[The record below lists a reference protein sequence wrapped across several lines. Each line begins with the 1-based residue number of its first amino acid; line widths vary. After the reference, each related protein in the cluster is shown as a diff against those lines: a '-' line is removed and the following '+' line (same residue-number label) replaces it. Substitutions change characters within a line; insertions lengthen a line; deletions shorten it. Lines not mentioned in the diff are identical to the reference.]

1 MEEMNNSTALVL
13 YDEDQTN
20 KKIMRRRLSI
30 FSRLEN
36 FFRRNFENIV
46 EKAVNF
52 VVSKVCVAV
61 IKYLM
66 QDYSNIFVNSIGQF
80 ACDELGELVG
90 SEVITLIFN
99 SDSKP
104 S

>member
-1 MEEMNNSTALVL
+1 MNNSTALVL

-52 VVSKVCVAV
+52 VVSKVCVTV
-61 IKYLM
+61 IKFLM
-66 QDYSNIFVNSIGQF
+66 QDYSNFFVIQ
-80 ACDELGELVG
+80 
-90 SEVITLIFN
+90 
-99 SDSKP
+99 
-104 S
+104 